1 MHFDENPFTCLYK
14 NEKKK
19 EKRKKKEKKKKR
31 GGGGGGGGVGE
42 GLKGQV
48 QGLGLIFDTISVKVR
63 WEQWCR

>member
-19 EKRKKKEKKKKR
+19 EKKKKK
-31 GGGGGGGGVGE
+31 GGGGGG

-48 QGLGLIFDTISVKVR
+48 QGLGVIFDTISVKVR
-63 WEQWCR
+63 